1 MTEGVFW
8 NEFVNQS
15 WVGCF
20 VVKPCSRLVHHTIL
34 QRVRHCCHH
43 YDHYQHQN
51 HHWWSWSSWTLT
63 RRQHPVI
70 CLPSV
75 KTGWRDKISTPE
87 PLCWWRRRWWDNDD
101 DGTDNDDH
109 IRMLMMVGFYLLIT
123 DKNLTTVGVC
133 LDQVYMYQ
141 LSFVGLNALVVFECF
156 YLYHALLLKHQI
168 IPDTAVDRH
177 IHQPYFILKS
187 KQRWRWWWPIHHQ
200 CHCFKSKLTTAFYDY
215 FPAKVS

>member
-101 DGTDNDDH
+101 DDTDNGDQDVDDGWFLPSDH
-109 IRMLMMVGFYLLIT
+109 RQEPHNGRRLPRSGIYVSIIFCWFKRLGCVWVFLP
-123 DKNLTTVGVC
+123 
-133 LDQVYMYQ
+133 
-141 LSFVGLNALVVFECF
+141 LSCS
-156 YLYHALLLKHQI
+156 
-168 IPDTAVDRH
+168 P
-177 IHQPYFILKS
+177 S
-187 KQRWRWWWPIHHQ
+187 
-200 CHCFKSKLTTAFYDY
+200 
-215 FPAKVS
+215 